1 MRLYEAF
8 NNPEFI
14 EALDELDFWS
24 AFKMLEYPR
33 DREQLFLSLQSE
45 NEDPLDGFKY
55 IPTEFLVV
63 CDKIKEINI
72 PDSVEVIQDAA
83 FYRCA
88 ALEKVTMKNSIIYIS
103 DDAFKKCESL
113 KEIRL
118 SNKLQEL
125 GSRVFLGCS
134 NLETVHLPKTLQT
147 LDKEVFAGCFNLS
160 NIIYDGTKSD
170 WKLITKGS
178 RWRTFS
184 NQLRKITCTDGFIYL
199 SK

>member
-1 MRLYEAF
+1 MRLYAAF
-8 NNPEFI
+8 NDPDFI
-14 EALDELDFWS
+14 EALDKFDFWS

-45 NEDPLDGFKY
+45 NENPLDGFKY

-63 CDKIKEINI
+63 CDKVKEIDI
-72 PDSVEVIQDAA
+72 PESVEVVQDGA

-88 ALEKVTMKNSIIYIS
+88 ALEKVTMKNSISYIS
-103 DDAFKKCESL
+103 DDVFKKCENL

-125 GSRVFLGCS
+125 GSRVFLGCT
-134 NLETVHLPKTLQT
+134 NLETVHLPKTLQM
-147 LDKEVFAGCFNLS
+147 LGKEVFAGCFNLT
-160 NIIYDGTKSD
+160 NIIYDGTKD
-170 WKLITKGS
+170 NWKLITKGS
-178 RWRTFS
+178 RWRDS
-184 NQLRKITCTDGFIYL
+184 AHKLRKVTCTDGFIYF